1 MNQDTNMSRPVDP
14 FSSFSIGNIILKNRF
29 MRSATFDGSADDQ
42 GMVTDMSV
50 DLFRRLGQ
58 ANIGLIVTGH
68 AFVEEA
74 GQAGPGQYGIHNDRT
89 IPGLRRL
96 VEAVHAGGGKI
107 AVQISHA
114 GINTGYLQGKGITA
128 LAVSVDTNREQAH
141 REMTAA
147 DIERVLEA
155 FGTAAGRAVM
165 AGFDA
170 VQLHAAH
177 GYLLSQFLSPLTNK
191 RQDEWGGTAEK
202 RRRFHLEVV
211 KRVRNAT
218 QDRIPLLIK
227 FGVKDDVAGGLI
239 IDEGL
244 ETARQMV
251 TAGVAV
257 IEVSGGLGATS
268 VVKGI
273 AYFRERAAAVK
284 RAVTVPV
291 AAVGGI
297 RSLDIV
303 ISILNSGDADLISM
317 SRPFIREINLLNNWQ
332 KGNGLPAACI
342 SCSRC
347 LVTARRGTSLNCAQD
362 SRPKLTT

>member
-1 MNQDTNMSRPVDP
+1 
-14 FSSFSIGNIILKNRF
+14 
-29 MRSATFDGSADDQ
+29 MRSATFDGSADDE
-42 GMVTDMSV
+42 GIVTETSL
-50 DLFRRLGQ
+50 DLYRRLGR

-68 AFVEEA
+68 AFIDEA
-74 GQAGPGQYGIHNDRT
+74 GQAGPGQYGIHNDKAV
-89 IPGLRRL
+89 PGLKRL
-96 VEAVHAGGGKI
+96 VEAVHEGGGKI

-114 GINTGYLQGKGITA
+114 GINTGYVQGKGITA
-128 LAVSVDTNREQAH
+128 LAVSADTDKEQAH

-155 FGTAAGRAVM
+155 FEAAAGRAVT

-170 VQLHAAH
+170 IQLHAAH
-177 GYLLSQFLSPLTNK
+177 GYLISQFISPVTNK
-191 RQDEWGGTAEK
+191 RQDEWGGTPER

-211 KRVRNAT
+211 KRVRKAT

-227 FGVKDDVAGGLI
+227 FGVKDDVEGGLEI
-239 IDEGL
+239 EEGL

-251 TAGVAV
+251 AAGVTA

-284 RAVTVPV
+284 RAVNVPV

-297 RSLDIV
+297 RSMNIV
-303 ISILNSGDADLISM
+303 LSILNSGDADLISM
-317 SRPFIREINLLNNWQ
+317 SRPFIREINLLDNWRN
-332 KGNGLPAACI
+332 GNQSPAACI
-342 SCSRC
+342 SCGRC
-347 LVTARRGTSLNCAQD
+347 LVTARRGTSLHCAQD
-362 SRPKLTT
+362 SRLKK